1 MNDLGRP
8 SVINNAGLV
17 LLNSYF
23 PLLFQR
29 LGLMEDSQFISEETQ
44 FKAVHCL
51 QYLAIGNT
59 TTDEAYLFLNKIL
72 CGVEVSTLLT
82 TEVLISEADKELM
95 DGLIVAAIIHW
106 SVIGHTS
113 IDNFRGSWLI
123 RNGLLKKESDNWELN
138 IEKKA
143 YDLLINQFPF
153 SFSIITF
160 PWMKKPLHV
169 NWPY

>member
-1 MNDLGRP
+1 MNDLNRP

-51 QYLAIGNT
+51 QYLATGT

-95 DGLIVAAIIHW
+95 DGLIEAAIIHW
-106 SVIGHTS
+106 SVIGDLS
-113 IDNFRGSWLI
+113 IDGFRGSWLI

-138 IEKKA
+138 VEKKA